1 MAKKVIEPEVKYAA
15 VCTNCGL
22 LIPENKGLVR
32 ENKHYCETCAVLTPV
47 SVKPS
52 LLPPTGFLKILSYM
66 LSLIPIV
73 GFIFGVI
80 FYSQTEPVTKSFG
93 KKCLII
99 MLVGLLFMFICLI
112 LMIVAGVA
120 IGSGNGILNLTE
132 GYY

>member
-32 ENKHYCETCAVLTPV
+32 ENKHYCETCAILTPV

-112 LMIVAGVA
+112 LMIVFC
-120 IGSGNGILNLTE
+120 II
-132 GYY
+132 